1 MYRRVCYLHATTNGA
16 ENAMSLSDA
25 FYVAIPLTN
34 SVGNI
39 LLKLSIGERE
49 RRNKSRFLLMQ
60 LLGYSTFIVVV
71 FFSYLFLLSHDA
83 NFFVII
89 FSLNY
94 LATLY
99 VSRWFLKER
108 FTLRDVKYDLVVVV
122 GIVVFYLGGNT

>member
-1 MYRRVCYLHATTNGA
+1 MILA
-16 ENAMSLSDA
+16 DA

-39 LLKLSIGERE
+39 LLKLSIGERK
-49 RRNKSRFLLMQ
+49 RGNISGFLLMQ
-60 LLGYSTFIVVV
+60 LFGYSTFIVVM

-83 NFFVII
+83 HFFVLI

-99 VSRWFLKER
+99 VSRWFLKEQ
-108 FTLRDVKYDLVVVV
+108 FTLRDVKYDLLVVF
-122 GIVVFYLGGNT
+122 GIVVFYLGGNA

>member
-1 MYRRVCYLHATTNGA
+1 MILA
-16 ENAMSLSDA
+16 DA
-25 FYVAIPLTN
+25 FYVAIPLAN

-122 GIVVFYLGGNT
+122 GIVAFYLGGST